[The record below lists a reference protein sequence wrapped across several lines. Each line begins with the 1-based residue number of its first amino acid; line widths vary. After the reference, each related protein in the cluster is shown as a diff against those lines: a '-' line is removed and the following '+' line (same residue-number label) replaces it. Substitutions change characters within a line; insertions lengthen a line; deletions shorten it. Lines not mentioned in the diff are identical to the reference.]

1 MDRLEIGFT
10 GVAVALV
17 LMALRVQVGVALG
30 IVAFIGIA
38 VMTSTNAA
46 WGILTAIPHDFV
58 ANWSLSAVPM
68 FLLMGYIAAHTGLT
82 NGIFASARILMGRVP
97 GGLAS
102 STVVASAIFAS
113 ASGSSVATAAA
124 FARIAIPEMLRA
136 KYSPSLA
143 TGCVAAAGTLGSLIP
158 PSVLMILYGI
168 FTDTSIGALFLAGVI
183 PGIMTAGMYILMITL
198 RARINPSIA
207 PPDHTVYSRAEKR
220 AAFRDIWP
228 LPVMILGVLGG
239 IFAGWFTATEGGAVG
254 AAIAALL
261 AASRRKLSLSALWLA
276 VVETAIG
283 TSTVFLI
290 AIGASM
296 FAAFMGLSTVPT
308 AVADFLLQFVSSPLA
323 VIVAVAV
330 LFIIMGMFLDAI
342 SLLLLATPIVLPI
355 LRTLGIDL
363 VWFGIIVI
371 KLLEIGLLTP
381 PVGMNVFVIK
391 SAMGRT
397 VSLGQIFKG
406 AGWFVATDL
415 VTLGLLIAFPILT
428 LFLPSLMQ

>member
-1 MDRLEIGFT
+1 MDRLEIGFI

-30 IVAFIGIA
+30 IVAFVGIA
-38 VMTSTNAA
+38 VITSTTAA

-58 ANWSLSAVPM
+58 ANWSLSAIPM

-102 STVVASAIFAS
+102 STVVASAIFSS

-143 TGCVAAAGTLGSLIP
+143 TGCVAAAGTLGSMIP

-183 PGIMTAGMYILMITL
+183 PGILTAAMYILMITL
-198 RARINPSIA
+198 RAKISPSIA
-207 PPDHTVYSRAEKR
+207 PPDYTVYSRAEKR
-220 AAFRDIWP
+220 AAFSDIWP
-228 LPVMILGVLGG
+228 LPVMILSVLGG
-239 IFAGWFTATEGGAVG
+239 IFAGLFTATEGGAVG
-254 AAIAALL
+254 AAIAAVL
-261 AASRRKLSLSALWLA
+261 AASRRKLSLSALKLA
-276 VVETAIG
+276 VIETAIG

-296 FAAFMGLSTVPT
+296 FAAFMGLSTVPS
-308 AVADFLLQFVSSPLA
+308 AVANFLLDFVSSPLA
-323 VIVAVAV
+323 VIAVVAV
-330 LFIIMGMFLDAI
+330 LFIILGMFLDAI

-363 VWFGIIVI
+363 IWFGIIVI
-371 KLLEIGLLTP
+371 KLLEIGLITP

-391 SAMGRT
+391 SAMGRA
-397 VSLGQIFKG
+397 VSLGQIFIG

-415 VTLGLLIAFPILT
+415 ITLGLLIAFPVLT
-428 LFLPSLMQ
+428 LFLPSLML

>member
-1 MDRLEIGFT
+1 MDRLEIGFI

-30 IVAFIGIA
+30 IVAFVGIA
-38 VMTSTNAA
+38 IITSTTAA
-46 WGILTAIPHDFV
+46 WGILTAIPHNFA
-58 ANWSLSAVPM
+58 ANWSLSAIPM

-183 PGIMTAGMYILMITL
+183 PGLLTAAMYILMITV
-198 RARINPSIA
+198 RARMNPSIA

-220 AAFRDIWP
+220 AAFSDIWP

-239 IFAGWFTATEGGAVG
+239 IFAGLFSATEGGAVG
-254 AAIAALL
+254 AAIAAML
-261 AASRRKLSLSALWLA
+261 AASRRKLNLEALRLA
-276 VVETAIG
+276 VIETAIG

-296 FAAFMGLSTVPT
+296 FAAFMGLSSVPN

-323 VIVAVAV
+323 VIVVVAV
-330 LFIIMGMFLDAI
+330 LFIILGMFLDAI

-371 KLLEIGLLTP
+371 KLLEIGLITP

-397 VSLGQIFKG
+397 VPLGQIFKG
-406 AGWFVATDL
+406 AGWFVGTDL
-415 VTLGLLIAFPILT
+415 VTLGLLIGFPALS